1 MVSVYLDERME
12 ASWIKI
18 YTSPDFFKSE
28 LVRQVLIDNEIEA
41 IIIDKQGFPYRL
53 GEVEV
58 YIHQDNF
65 QKALEIIIKNE
76 L

>member
-1 MVSVYLDERME
+1 ME
-12 ASWIKI
+12 QGWVKI
-18 YTSPDFFKSE
+18 YTSDDFFKSE
-28 LVRQVLIDNEIEA
+28 LVRQVIIDHEMEA
-41 IIIDKQGFPYRL
+41 IILNKQGFPYRI

-58 YIHQDNF
+58 YIHEDNF

>member
-1 MVSVYLDERME
+1 ME
-12 ASWIKI
+12 AGWIKI
-18 YTSPDFFKSE
+18 YTSHDFFKSE
-28 LVRQVLIDNEIEA
+28 LVRQVLMESDVEA
-41 IIIDKQGFPYRL
+41 IIINKQGFPYQL

-58 YIHQDNF
+58 YIHEGQF

>member
-1 MVSVYLDERME
+1 ME
-12 ASWIKI
+12 AGWVKI

-28 LVRQVLIDNEIEA
+28 MVRQILNDHAIEA
-41 IIIDKQGFPYRL
+41 IILNKQGFPYQI

-58 YIHQDNF
+58 YIHENYFDE
-65 QKALEIIIKNE
+65 ALEVIIRNE

>member
-1 MVSVYLDERME
+1 ME
-12 ASWIKI
+12 QGWVKI

-28 LVRQVLIDNEIEA
+28 IVRQVLTDHELGA
-41 IIIDKQGFPYRL
+41 ILINKQGFPYRI

-58 YIHQDNF
+58 YIHPDNF
-65 QKALEIIIKNE
+65 QQAIEIIVHGE

>member
-1 MVSVYLDERME
+1 ME
-12 ASWIKI
+12 TGWVKI
-18 YTSPDFFKSE
+18 YTSADFFKSE
-28 LVRQVLIDNEIEA
+28 LVRQVLTDHEIEA
-41 IIIDKQGFPYRL
+41 IIINKQGFPYRI

-58 YIHQDNF
+58 YIHEDDF

>member
-1 MVSVYLDERME
+1 ME
-12 ASWIKI
+12 AGWIKI
-18 YTSPDFFKSE
+18 YTSADFFKSE
-28 LVRQVLIDNEIEA
+28 LVRQVLVDHEIES
-41 IIIDKQGFPYRL
+41 ILLDKQGFPYRF

-58 YIHQDNF
+58 YIHEGNF

>member
-1 MVSVYLDERME
+1 ME
-12 ASWIKI
+12 QGWVKI

-28 LVRQVLIDNEIEA
+28 IVRQVLTDHELSA
-41 IIIDKQGFPYRL
+41 ILINKQGFPYRI

-58 YIHQDNF
+58 YIHPDNF
-65 QKALEIIIKNE
+65 QQAIEIIVQGE